1 MKQKTKIAYMLVL
14 IGFLILVIGTALTI
28 TGVITFG
35 SDASLVMVFILAA
48 AFVLIVIGGHML
60 KVRFNRWM
68 DND

>member
-14 IGFLILVIGTALTI
+14 IGFLILIIGTALTI
-28 TGVITFG
+28 TGVIIFG
-35 SDASLVMVFILAA
+35 SDVSLVMVFVLAA